1 MRRLVSFKKIEARK
15 RLNFTDLVNVL
26 GKRKKEKQMGMLV
39 EPSLRKDSLDS
50 VKNVSRRVSKNLY
63 KISHQLNQQEKM
75 METL

>member
-63 KISHQLNQQEKM
+63 KISHQLLNNKK
-75 METL
+75 